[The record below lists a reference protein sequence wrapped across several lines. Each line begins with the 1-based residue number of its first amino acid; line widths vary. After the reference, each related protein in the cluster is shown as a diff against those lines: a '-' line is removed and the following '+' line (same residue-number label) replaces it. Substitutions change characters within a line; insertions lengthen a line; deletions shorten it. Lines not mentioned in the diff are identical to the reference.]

1 MRISPVLNTYNTS
14 YCAKMKEL
22 YTPLKRDM
30 TNYVLNSDEIH
41 LSELESITKKYS
53 PETKY
58 DSFEHVPTK
67 VSPVCRGFTQ
77 TPIAIISDEGEVIGI
92 KTIPET
98 VYINFP
104 KNLDK
109 NSRIEL
115 LNRILHESTHV
126 LQRHAD
132 DRLTEEDLY
141 SDFLYKDY
149 DIIKFIDN
157 IKASDNFIFN
167 RIENDMIGILSLYCQ
182 NESDIPKP
190 VKDDLTLDDVIIPIT
205 NKKALVVAKESILKA
220 IDEAKTMYEKLDINF
235 LLNSIERKAM
245 KEYEAYTNGIKSTK
259 EILNIKNKTDFDLK
273 IEIYSKI
280 IEAVSEIKKEI

>member
-1 MRISPVLNTYNTS
+1 MNISAIQNIS

-30 TNYVLNSDEIH
+30 TNYVLNSDEIQ

-58 DSFEHVPTK
+58 DSFEHVPAK
-67 VSPVCRGFTQ
+67 VSSTCRGYTQ
-77 TPIAIISDEGEVIGI
+77 TPVAIISDEGEVIGI
-92 KTIPET
+92 KIMPET

-141 SDFLYKDY
+141 NNFLHKDY

-167 RIENDMIGILSLYCQ
+167 RVENDMIGILSLYCQ

-190 VKDDLTLDDVIIPIT
+190 VRDDLTLDDVMISVA
-205 NKKALVVAKESILKA
+205 NKNATAIAKESILKA
-220 IDEAKTMYEKLDINF
+220 INEAKTMYDKLDINF
-235 LLNSIERKAM
+235 ILNSIERKAM
-245 KEYEAYTNGIKSTK
+245 KEYEAYTNGVKSTK

-280 IEAVSEIKKEI
+280 TEAVFKIKKEI